1 MTKVG
6 AVLGKDYILKVHE
19 KDEDKKY
26 FEKRGAS
33 VIL

>member
-6 AVLGKDYILKVHE
+6 AVLGKDYTMKEHA

-26 FEKRGAS
+26 FEKRGAN